1 MDSYI
6 GMCKAEYELCLDCRW
21 PAAEKLFR
29 YQCPIRRHKPT
40 VVVYRDEEAK
50 ELVTVRYPENLS
62 GMLDRKCDYHVRH
75 NAAECSRGKRCSFPH
90 TQAEARIWNQYKLA
104 VGPHSTAHPPTQ
116 VRRCTVVCIFMV
128 LTFVPNQWVFI
139 HCCIV
144 LFPCLVKC
152 ITATVP
158 KKIAKSCS

>member
-1 MDSYI
+1 
-6 GMCKAEYELCLDCRW
+6 MCKAEYELCLDCRW

-29 YQCPIRRHKPT
+29 YQCLIRQHKPT
-40 VVVYRDEEAK
+40 VVVYRDVEAK

-62 GMLDRKCDYHVRH
+62 GMLDRKCDYHVKH
-75 NAAECSRGKRCSFPH
+75 NAAECFRGKRCSFPH

-116 VRRCTVVCIFMV
+116 VRRCTIGCLFMV

-158 KKIAKSCS
+158 RKIAKSCS